1 MQIFL
6 AMILAVSVCSFCFSR
21 INPNGVGTGCGSH
34 ISLFVHM
41 MQSERDDV
49 LQWPF
54 TGRRISLS
62 ILDQSDDGEDKRHI
76 SKTFVT
82 QPNTPAFERPPTP
95 VNQHGYGYEE
105 FCHQDI
111 LQDRYVKNGSLVVKI
126 KVENN

>member
-1 MQIFL
+1 
-6 AMILAVSVCSFCFSR
+6 
-21 INPNGVGTGCGSH
+21 
-34 ISLFVHM
+34 

-54 TGRRISLS
+54 TGRRITLS

-95 VNQHGYGYEE
+95 VNQDGYGYEE
-105 FCHQDI
+105 FCYQVT
-111 LQDRYVKNGSLVVKI
+111 LQDQYVKNDSLVVE
-126 KVENN
+126 VEVHSN